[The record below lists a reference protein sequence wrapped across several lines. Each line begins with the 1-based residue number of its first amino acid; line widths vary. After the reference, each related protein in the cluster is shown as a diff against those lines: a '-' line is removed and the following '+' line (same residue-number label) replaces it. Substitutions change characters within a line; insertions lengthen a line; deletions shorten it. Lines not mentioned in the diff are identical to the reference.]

1 MFVIYSRLIKDNERE
16 KPVGDDQH
24 ETEFAIVVKKDLS
37 LHCRGFRSSE
47 LSLVRRTSYPM
58 PMIIL

>member
-1 MFVIYSRLIKDNERE
+1 MFVVYSRLIKDNERE

-24 ETEFAIVVKKDLS
+24 ETEFAIVVKKTYR
-37 LHCRGFRSSE
+37 CTVVVFRWPE
-47 LSLVRRTSYPM
+47 LSPVRRTSYPM